1 MGGKCYFSLFG
12 WRRKIGEIENMG
24 ENFSSQAHFF
34 FPPKLGGKCEEKSDV
49 KAFLHKYSVSF
60 SFHSYK
66 HNNLSLIHL

>member
-1 MGGKCYFSLFG
+1 MLLFTV
-12 WRRKIGEIENMG
+12 WLEKENRRDRKHGREFFLPG
-24 ENFSSQAHFF
+24 PLF

-60 SFHSYK
+60 SFRSYK